1 MEAADSLTSSTA
13 DTVQIDSGGGSQGM
27 EPMHPPAA
35 LDSQGMDGS
44 TGDRR

>member
-13 DTVQIDSGGGSQGM
+13 GTVQMAPGGGSQGM

-35 LDSQGMDGS
+35 LDIEGVDRLS
-44 TGDRR
+44 GDRR